1 MLVRMANTSTHHRT
15 NEASTPQ
22 GAEDL
27 RRGLLLLMAT
37 ATGLSVAGLYFA
49 QPLLDLITR
58 ELHVSATVAG
68 LLVTASQAGYAL
80 GLMLLVPLGDVLDR
94 RRLAVA
100 LFAVTAVSLALTAA
114 APNGPL
120 LLAGTALI
128 AFTCVGAQVIVP
140 LAVTLAAPAAR
151 GRVTGTVMAG
161 ILLGGLLARTAS
173 GALAE
178 VGGWRTV
185 YWVTALLMAAMAL
198 LLARH
203 LPRLRAGADG
213 LSYPALLRSTLGLL
227 RSEPLLRRRA
237 AMAALL
243 LASFSAQFTAL
254 TFLLARPPYDW
265 SEAAIGLFG
274 LVGAA
279 GVATTPLA
287 GRLVDRGHAHAVTAA
302 GTVLLTASWLL
313 LLAAERSVLWLAVG
327 VIAMN
332 VAQAA
337 VLNASQNAVY
347 ALRPEARN
355 RVNSAFMTCFF
366 AGGAAGSA
374 LTALIWDAAGWHGVC
389 ALGTALAAGT
399 VALWASE
406 RHGHRQLTSRKG

>member
-1 MLVRMANTSTHHRT
+1 
-15 NEASTPQ
+15 
-22 GAEDL
+22 
-27 RRGLLLLMAT
+27 MAT
-37 ATGLSVAGLYFA
+37 ATGLSVSGLYFA

-58 ELHVSATVAG
+58 ELHVSATLAG
-68 LLVTASQAGYAL
+68 LLVTASQAGYAM
-80 GLMLLVPLGDVLDR
+80 GLMLLVPLGDVVDR
-94 RRLAVA
+94 RRLAVT

-114 APNGPL
+114 SPNGPL
-120 LLAGTALI
+120 LLAGTALT

-140 LAVTLAAPAAR
+140 LAVTLAAPAER

-178 VGGWRTV
+178 LGGWRTV

-198 LLARH
+198 LLHHH
-203 LPRLRAGADG
+203 LPRLRRTGTRASG
-213 LSYPALLRSTLGLL
+213 LSYPALLRSTLALL
-227 RSEPLLRRRA
+227 RTEPVLRWRA

-243 LASFSAQFTAL
+243 LASFSAQLTAL

-287 GRLVDRGHAHAVTAA
+287 GRLADRGHVGTVTAA

-313 LLAAERSVLWLAVG
+313 LLAAERSVLWLGVG

-347 ALRPEARN
+347 ALRPEAGS

-366 AGGAAGSA
+366 TGGAVGSA
-374 LTALIWDAAGWHGVC
+374 LTALVWGDIGWPGVC
-389 ALGTALAAGT
+389 ALGATLAAGT
-399 VALWASE
+399 AAVWALERASA
-406 RHGHRQLTSRKG
+406 LTRKD